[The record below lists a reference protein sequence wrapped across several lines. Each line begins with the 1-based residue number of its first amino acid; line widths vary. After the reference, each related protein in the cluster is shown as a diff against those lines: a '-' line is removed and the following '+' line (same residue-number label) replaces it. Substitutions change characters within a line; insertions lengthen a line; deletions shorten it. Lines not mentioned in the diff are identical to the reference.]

1 MVCNIKDT
9 KSGLTAYRTKKQ
21 QGYRYPNS
29 SDSIGGKHSTNERK
43 TQQSEGPARLIR

>member
-1 MVCNIKDT
+1 MVCNTRAI

-29 SDSIGGKHSTNERK
+29 SNSIGGKHLTNERK
-43 TQQSEGPARLIR
+43 TQQ